1 MYRYDEF
8 DATMVAER
16 VAQFRG
22 QVARRLSGALSED
35 DRKTSSSRCV

>member
-8 DATMVAER
+8 DEEFVRER

-22 QVARRLSGALSED
+22 QVARRLDGSLSED
-35 DRKTSSSRCV
+35 E